1 MRDKVSSSKFSWL
14 FMATS
19 EDVKPD
25 YDVVLL
31 ETDNFVVLPSL
42 GALVETW
49 LVVVPKRP
57 VSCLAELNDIELSE
71 LNSLASD
78 LRKSISGKEKVFT
91 FEHGG
96 KLGSVVSCSV
106 DQAHLHVVGLS
117 FDLIDAAMSK
127 SEIVWTKYGKCI
139 RDSLRAM
146 DGREYLYMSDGK
158 DHYWSYPKEKTSQW
172 FRKLI
177 ARNEGCA
184 DRWDYK
190 LYPNF
195 ESVRKMAKSFG
206 K

>member
-1 MRDKVSSSKFSWL
+1 MRDKVGSSKFSWL
-14 FMATS
+14 FMSTS
-19 EDVKPD
+19 EGIKPE
-25 YDVVLL
+25 YDVILR
-31 ETDNFVVLPSL
+31 ETKSFVVLPSL
-42 GALVETW
+42 GALVEPW

-57 VSCLAELNDIELSE
+57 VSCLADLNDTELSE
-71 LNSLASD
+71 LNSLSTD
-78 LRKSISGKEKVFT
+78 LCNSISGEREVFT

-117 FDLIDAAMSK
+117 FDLIDAAMS
-127 SEIVWTKYGKCI
+127 EGGAVWTKFGNSLP
-139 RDSLRAM
+139 DSLGAL

-177 ARNEGCA
+177 ARHEGCA

-190 LYPNF
+190 LYPNL
-195 ESVRKMAKSFG
+195 SAVRKMAKSFG